1 MTARTLSA
9 ILITHNE
16 AHNLPACLDSL
27 QGWVS
32 EIVIV
37 DNGSTDETLT
47 IAERYGARIVRVSD
61 WPGFGPQ
68 KNRALDAAQ
77 CDWVLSIDADERI
90 SPELAQD
97 IQRVVQQDAARAYN
111 LPRLSWYC
119 GRFMRHSGWYPDP
132 VLRLFKRGRARFTDD
147 LVHERLV
154 SQDPVQTLQGHLL
167 HYSFMNFSQVLVKV
181 DRYSTASAQQMY
193 ERGRRA
199 RFVEAPVRGFW
210 AFLRTYVFKAGF
222 LDGAQGFALAVSN
235 AQGTYYRYLK
245 LWLMARAH
253 QGHERPRSSSTET
266 GSNP

>member
-16 AHNLPACLDSL
+16 AHNLPDCLGSL
-27 QGWVS
+27 RGLAD

-37 DNGSTDETLT
+37 DNGSTDGTTEL
-47 IAERYGARIVRVSD
+47 AEQLGARVVRVQD

-68 KNRALDAAQ
+68 KNRALDAAR

-90 SPELAQD
+90 TPELSQEIRQALQH
-97 IQRVVQQDAARAYN
+97 DANMAYE

-132 VLRLFKRGRARFTDD
+132 VLRLFKRGHARFTDD

-154 SQDPVQTLQGHLL
+154 AQHPVSRLRAHLL
-167 HYSFMNFSQVLVKV
+167 HYSFMDFSQVLTKV
-181 DRYSTASAQQMY
+181 DRYSTASAQQMF
-193 ERGRRA
+193 RNGRRA
-199 RFVEAPVRGFW
+199 HFYDAPLRGLW
-210 AFLRTYVFKAGF
+210 AFVRTYVLRRGF
-222 LDGAQGFALAVSN
+222 LDGPQGFALAVSN

-245 LWLMARAH
+245 LWLMGKQA
-253 QGHERPRSSSTET
+253 
-266 GSNP
+266 